1 MTISQTPSAPSD
13 ANAADRSPQRPGL
26 NTETLAMGGV
36 FLAFF
41 AFLAAIFAVILA
53 ATAVDEAR
61 SSDGSSGSSG
71 SGASSASATTVSLSE
86 FAITP
91 GSLTVASGARL
102 QVRNDGETLHNLSV
116 DGIVSRMLDP
126 GKSDELDLGSLEPG
140 TYTMKCDVP
149 GHEDAG
155 MKGML
160 TIE

>member
-1 MTISQTPSAPSD
+1 MTVSQTPSAKSA
-13 ANAADRSPQRPGL
+13 ANEAHRAPQRPGL

-61 SSDGSSGSSG
+61 SSDGAGG
-71 SGASSASATTVSLSE
+71 SSASATTVSLSE

-91 GSLTVASGARL
+91 SNLTVASGAKLR
-102 QVRNDGETLHNLSV
+102 VRNDGETMHNLSV
-116 DGIVSRMLDP
+116 DGNTSRMLDP
-126 GKSDELDLGSLEPG
+126 GKSDELDLGALEPG

-155 MKGML
+155 MKGMV